1 MTFHDVPRDLARHP
15 LTDPRL
21 VADVLDLCVPFP
33 DREAGAICVL
43 LCDEEDRLDQP
54 MVIGEIGH
62 PSAEDRLQFMYG
74 IFGMARQ
81 LIPHGSLLLA
91 IARADG
97 LSLTPDDTLWAR
109 SALAAADGYRLLGI
123 HVVTMHGSRE
133 IPRAAAA

>member
-1 MTFHDVPRDLARHP
+1 MTFENLPRDVAQRP

-21 VADVLDLCVPFP
+21 AADVLELCVPFP
-33 DREAGAICVL
+33 DREAGALCVL
-43 LCDEEDRLDQP
+43 LCDDEDRLAQP

-62 PSAEDRLQFMYG
+62 PSAEDRLQFMVG

-81 LIPHGSLLLA
+81 LIPYGSLLIA

-97 LSLTPDDTLWAR
+97 LSLTPDDVLWAR

>member
-1 MTFHDVPRDLARHP
+1 MTFHDVPRDLARRP
-15 LTDPRL
+15 LTDARL

-43 LCDEEDRLDQP
+43 LCDDEDRLAQP

-62 PSAEDRLQFMYG
+62 PSADDRLQFMHN

-81 LIPHGSLLLA
+81 LMPYGSVLLA

-97 LSLTPDDTLWAR
+97 LSLTPDDELWAR
-109 SALAAADGYRLLGI
+109 SAVVAADGYRLLGI

-133 IPRAAAA
+133 IPQAAAA